1 MKRVIFEEEH
11 EIFRESA
18 RRFFEAE
25 VKPNRDKYR
34 EAGVVDREL
43 YLKAGEQ
50 GFLIM
55 QADEKYGG
63 VGIDDMRFEQI
74 LAEEGVRHGD
84 SGFFYGL
91 HNRLVAP
98 YILGLGTE
106 EQKQRLLPGC
116 CRGEIILAIAMTEPG
131 TGSDVAAIKTHAEDQ
146 GDHFVLNGQKT
157 YISNGILSDVVIVA
171 ARTGA
176 PGSRSLGLFLVE
188 RGMEGFSRG
197 RNLKKMGLKSQDTAE
212 LFFDNVR
219 IPKENVLGDP
229 TKGFYYLMQFLV
241 DERLMGAIG
250 YLSAAQAAFD
260 LTMDYIT
267 ERKLFG
273 QTVADFQVNRFK
285 MADMRTE
292 IDVAQI
298 ALDHCV
304 MQFNAGQLTADEVA
318 RIKLYGSELEGRVV
332 DECVQLHG
340 GAGYMDEYHI
350 SRMYTDARISRIYA
364 GSSEVMREIIA
375 RSLGLDPR
383 KKQAVEAK
391 QAKAATG

>member
-11 EIFRESA
+11 EIFRDSA
-18 RRFFEAE
+18 RRFFKEE
-25 VKPNRDKYR
+25 VGPNRDKYR
-34 EAGVVDREL
+34 EQGMVDREL
-43 YLKAGEQ
+43 YLKAGEH

-63 VGIDDMRFEQI
+63 VGVDDMRFEQI

-98 YILGLGTE
+98 YLLGLGSE
-106 EQKQRLLPGC
+106 EQKQRFLPGC
-116 CRGEIILAIAMTEPG
+116 CRGETILAIAMTEPG
-131 TGSDVAAIKTHAEDQ
+131 TGSDVAGIKTHAVDQ
-146 GDHFVLNGQKT
+146 GDHYVLNGQKT
-157 YISNGILSDVVIVA
+157 YISNGILSDLVIVA
-171 ARTGA
+171 ARTGE
-176 PGSRSLGLFLVE
+176 PGSRSMGLFLVE

-197 RNLKKMGLKSQDTAE
+197 RNLAKMGLKSQDTAE
-212 LFFDNVR
+212 LFFDNVVV
-219 IPKENVLGDP
+219 PKENVLGDA

-250 YLSAAQAAFD
+250 YLAASQAAFD

-292 IDVAQI
+292 IDIAQI

-304 MQFNAGQLTADEVA
+304 MQFNQGKLTADEVA
-318 RIKLYGSELEGRVV
+318 RIKLYGSELEGRVT

-364 GSSEVMREIIA
+364 GSSEIMREIIA

-383 KKQAVEAK
+383 KKLEEA
-391 QAKAATG
+391 QQKAS

>member
-1 MKRVIFEEEH
+1 MKRTIFEEDH
-11 EIFRESA
+11 EIFRDAA
-18 RRFFEAE
+18 RRFFETE
-25 VKPNRDKYR
+25 VGPHRDKYR
-34 EAGVVDREL
+34 EQGMVDREL

-63 VGIDDMRFEQI
+63 VGVDDMRFEQI
-74 LAEEGVRHGD
+74 LGEEGVRHGD
-84 SGFFYGL
+84 TGFFFGL

-106 EQKQRLLPGC
+106 EQKKRFLPGC
-116 CRGEIILAIAMTEPG
+116 CSGETILAIAMTEPG
-131 TGSDVAAIKTHAEDQ
+131 TGSDVAGIKTHAVDK

-157 YISNGILSDVVIVA
+157 YISNGILGDLIIVA
-171 ARTGA
+171 ARTGE

-188 RGMEGFSRG
+188 RGMEGFTRG
-197 RNLKKMGLKSQDTAE
+197 RNLEKMGLKSQDTAE
-212 LFFDNVR
+212 LFFDNVVV
-219 IPKENVLGDP
+219 PKENVLGDA

-250 YLSAAQAAFD
+250 YLAAAQTAFD
-260 LTMDYIT
+260 ITMDYIT

-292 IDVAQI
+292 IDIAQI

-304 MQFNAGQLTADEVA
+304 MQFNEGKLTADEVA
-318 RIKLYGSELEGRVV
+318 RIKLYGSELEGRVI

-340 GAGYMDEYHI
+340 GAGYMDEYRI

-383 KKQAVEAK
+383 KKQAEK
-391 QAKAATG
+391 MRLAKAAGE